1 MSPDLGSMNV
11 EVKSEGVDDE
21 AHGELSGPDVGV
33 NEWLHRLLI
42 PDIEVCYK
50 RWGPSLSE

>member
-1 MSPDLGSMNV
+1 MSPELGSMNV

-21 AHGELSGPDVGV
+21 AHGELSGPDVDV
-33 NEWLHRLLI
+33 DEWLHRLLI

-50 RWGPSLSE
+50 R